1 MHESVIMKDEGV
13 CDPKA
18 KDFIRA
24 ELKNNVR
31 RDYPIVEFIRRV
43 WKFDPSAIP
52 QTCPDGSSYVLPRDL
67 CDKYLSSPDYMKQA
81 DRHPQTGKPVVSLQ
95 LRSETKACEYFEEL
109 FQKTTD
115 TVKEAWKHHDPQ
127 RFEKIEAR
135 RYIGRFRFLN
145 EAIIRGNY
153 ADYKPDFGYATKN
166 GGKHEW
172 AGQGC
177 VGQLK
182 RWGRKRG
189 QKLRCDVQIDLGEL
203 QVIPVNSSSV
213 GVQVL
218 RLFIICAA

>member
-18 KDFIRA
+18 KDTIRT

-52 QTCPDGSSYVLPRDL
+52 QSRSDGSSHILPRDL
-67 CDKYLSSPDYMKQA
+67 CDKYLSSPNYMKQV

-135 RYIGRFRFLN
+135 RYIGRLRFLN
-145 EAIIRGNY
+145 EVIVQGNY
-153 ADYKPDFGYATKN
+153 VELKPDFSYATKK
-166 GGKHEW
+166 GDKGYKPEW
-172 AGQGC
+172 VGQGC
-177 VGQLK
+177 VGEVK
-182 RWGRKRG
+182 RWDRKRG

-203 QVIPVNSSSV
+203 QVSPVNQSSV
-213 GVQVL
+213 
-218 RLFIICAA
+218 